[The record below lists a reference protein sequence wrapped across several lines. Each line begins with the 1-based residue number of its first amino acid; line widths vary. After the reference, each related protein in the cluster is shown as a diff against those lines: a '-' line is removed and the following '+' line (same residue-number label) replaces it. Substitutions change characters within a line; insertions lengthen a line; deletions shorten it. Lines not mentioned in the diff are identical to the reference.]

1 LKPPNSICNLEAVCV
16 CSKNPPIK
24 TPQSAKKFQL
34 HFSSAPPSSI
44 AVRCTT
50 SRVSATSGSQ
60 SSSSFS
66 LPLLGTMSS
75 NQKSVDSSLWWDS
88 FSSLLAELENAE
100 PSSDLPPHLA
110 TKLKQN
116 HGWFVETVS
125 RFKPPNSGSKE
136 ALNAEKLKI
145 GEHELSVKPQL
156 REKALQISSCSSLD
170 EVQSYIIVERSLE
183 HNGLSIDSIAEEY
196 LHLVLLDYYIERQ
209 CLLKC
214 TRQILMHSLSIGIR
228 SKGENLV
235 RDEALKLISD
245 GLEHKLVAVLQDL
258 LSVSHPTQM
267 DIDLVSLW
275 AEETLI
281 EDNLVL
287 DILFLVYYESLCIC
301 NGEMWR
307 MICSLY
313 KGIISGSYN
322 FEKLSISTEAG
333 KSCYQAKVQLLII
346 LIETLDLENLLQLV
360 HDETPFRN
368 GISSFTYDD
377 IQQMDALISDLTATE
392 EKEVAG
398 LLFAWAVFLCLVS
411 SLPAEE
417 QSSMITDIDHVSY
430 VRQAFDGAALS
441 YFLEIMGSDMLQDS
455 DGPVA
460 GYRSVLR
467 TTISAFIA
475 SYEINLQ
482 LEDGNL
488 GLIVDILCK
497 IYHGEESLCVQFWDR
512 ESFIDG
518 PLRCLLC
525 NLEGEFPFRT
535 IELIRLLSS
544 LSEGSWPAEC
554 VYNFLDKSVG
564 ISSLFEVTS
573 ESIVDRVSQ
582 IVETQQSLPVPGIE
596 GLIVPSKTRGQ
607 VLKVVDAKTALVRW
621 EYTQSGLLILL
632 LRLAQS
638 LQCESNKERFL
649 ILDLLRRMVSFNTA
663 VTFSLMEVGNSFY
676 QTAAGLSGQ
685 VEKNSWMVEII
696 CAVIRNSSASSE
708 GAVQM
713 SIGVSILAEMI
724 KGAPTLAA
732 LTVKANIFEMASR
745 TSMFDLGYNSSSSES
760 WLPSG
765 KLAKMLQIDSEL
777 NDYDI
782 PLVISVLEF
791 TIGLVERRI
800 ENDLVLALVAFCLQ
814 YVLVNHDSWKYK
826 VKQVQWRVTLKVLD
840 LTKTCITAVPYLEK
854 LGIIIRD
861 MLLWD
866 SSIHSTIFRL
876 VCNTKETLE
885 KLYVSRLFELTEI
898 EGFQLAIGSALDVLH
913 LMLYE
918 FSKLVLLD
926 FMCYHTSLHLT
937 LVTCQ
942 CSVYFFIGCLFSL
955 LFLQS
960 IQVGAARVL
969 AMLLITTEYLRPH
982 MSGNVWFI
990 LDDHQIADLKQIFGS
1005 GLSDLLER
1013 NEDLFISFM
1022 NVLTSAACYK
1032 PSFLI
1037 AMFSPTDIKE
1047 VKLGDSVDAKGPT
1060 EKTSNG
1066 ALESKKA
1073 SLADGLMTYVES
1085 SNDLIMSNPRVLL
1098 SFLHFMKALWQGGA
1112 HYISIMD
1119 SLKISGK
1126 FWTLLCS
1133 CISSVAAS
1141 KDVSL
1146 EKLSATEAQSL
1157 AYKYKCQS
1165 AILEIMACDM
1175 FLFKKLLHAESLLK
1189 EASQIDKKYKN
1200 VLSSEI
1206 SKSDRV
1212 GARDI
1217 WSSWCEKSILGSLI
1231 KMYTSCEYENG
1242 IFYHTKV
1249 ASSLFSVH
1257 AMGKFAKGDMG
1268 SFSISLLEKIGR
1280 DFKNLCSQP
1289 AFADLMVQYSHHGYS
1304 EGHELNVLILND
1316 LYYHLQGEL
1325 EGRRIGPGPFKELSQ
1340 YLAQSNSLQ
1349 SCKREYDNEPLAS
1362 TKEVYLYDVKCIKK
1376 DLGLDLW
1383 NYTSWKA
1390 SKDVVDA
1397 MLDYMDEANSM
1408 LLVLSSKLSALR
1420 ELTTVFTIFFDNSL
1434 KKDNTRGMFSN
1445 QLCVS
1450 CIDHICKHIH
1460 DAISLVAS
1468 SEDSSR
1474 EVLDLVEAQA
1484 ELLLCLVRFVKSQLP
1499 LSTCILALKTSGSG
1513 LKVLLDSN
1521 SYLASPT
1528 KTTTLLVMV
1537 LLSTLEFCETSDTGT
1552 ETVGLANIC
1561 MGLLPILCKCITG
1574 ADHSSISLTTS
1585 DLILRCFLTPNT
1597 WLPLIQE
1604 HLQLRHVIL
1613 NLQDGK
1619 SSSAIPTTLRF
1630 LLTLARVRAG
1640 AEMLLG
1646 SGFLSSLRVLFTN
1659 YCDGRHIVKSSDKTE
1674 KPQEIWGIGLAVV
1687 TAMIH
1692 SLGDGPAC
1700 NDIVNDLVPY
1710 IFEEKAYV
1718 ISHYLSAPE
1727 NPDVNGKKRPRE
1739 LNPPTSLLA
1748 LKETEHTL
1756 ALMCILAKR
1765 RRTWVKATKEVDTQF
1780 REKSIHLLAFI
1791 SRGGHRSGE
1800 SATKSSLLACPPMLK
1815 QDFQYT
1821 EKAPFVNSKHGWFA
1835 LSPHC
1840 CGATNSKLHPPASE
1854 SSSTA
1859 LIVKGQPSGISNGP
1873 APTFFSDLVAVQ
1885 MYRIAFLVLKFL
1897 CIEAK
1902 GAAGR
1907 SEELGFV
1914 DLAHIPELPMPE
1926 ILHGLQDQA
1935 VAIICDICATNAADH
1950 ELQSISLILIQILEM
1965 ALYLELSVLQICGIR
1980 PVLGRVDDFSKG
1992 AKQLFKVME
2001 GQGFLNPS
2009 TKSLKQ
2015 IVSLVYPGLL

>member
-1 LKPPNSICNLEAVCV
+1 
-16 CSKNPPIK
+16 
-24 TPQSAKKFQL
+24 
-34 HFSSAPPSSI
+34 
-44 AVRCTT
+44 
-50 SRVSATSGSQ
+50 
-60 SSSSFS
+60 
-66 LPLLGTMSS
+66 MSS

-100 PSSDLPPHLA
+100 PSSDLPPHLVNHHSSSTGLA

-145 GEHELSVKPQL
+145 GAHELSVKPQL
-156 REKALQISSCSSLD
+156 REKALQISSCASLD

-245 GLEHKLVAVLQDL
+245 GLEHKLVSVLQDL

-267 DIDLVSLW
+267 
-275 AEETLI
+275 
-281 EDNLVL
+281 
-287 DILFLVYYESLCIC
+287 
-301 NGEMWR
+301 
-307 MICSLY
+307 
-313 KGIISGSYN
+313 GIISGSYN

-441 YFLEIMGSDMLQDS
+441 YFLEIMGSDMLQDL

-621 EYTQSGLLILL
+621 E
-632 LRLAQS
+632 
-638 LQCESNKERFL
+638 
-649 ILDLLRRMVSFNTA
+649 A
-663 VTFSLMEVGNSFY
+663 VTFSLMDVGNSFY

-696 CAVIRNSSASSE
+696 CAVIRNSSTSSE
-708 GAVQM
+708 GAIQM

-745 TSMFDLGYNSSSSES
+745 TSMFDFGYNSSSSES

-918 FSKLVLLD
+918 FSKDISSNIPLFHQVVLSSSAKPISVASAVISLLS
-926 FMCYHTSLHLT
+926 FSRNPVCILLHLEPQT
-937 LVTCQ
+937 L
-942 CSVYFFIGCLFSL
+942 
-955 LFLQS
+955 
-960 IQVGAARVL
+960 QVGAARVL

-1073 SLADGLMTYVES
+1073 SLADGLMTYVER

-1126 FWTLLCS
+1126 FWTQLCS

-1189 EASQIDKKYKN
+1189 EASQIDKKNKN

-1257 AMGKFAKGDMG
+1257 AMGKFAKGDTG
-1268 SFSISLLEKIGR
+1268 SFSVSLLEKIGR
-1280 DFKNLCSQP
+1280 DFKNVKSSKFNLVLPS
-1289 AFADLMVQYSHHGYS
+1289 FLTHVSILSFS

-1362 TKEVYLYDVKCIKK
+1362 TKEVYLYDVKCIRK

-1383 NYTSWKA
+1383 DYTSWKA
-1390 SKDVVDA
+1390 SKDVADA
-1397 MLDYMDEANSM
+1397 MLDNMDEANSM

-1420 ELTTVFTIFFDNSL
+1420 ELTTIFTIFFDNSL

-1445 QLCVS
+1445 QLSVS

-1484 ELLLCLVRFVKSQLP
+1484 ELLLCLVRFVKNQLP

-1574 ADHSSISLTTS
+1574 ADHSPISLTTC

-1597 WLPLIQE
+1597 WLPLIRE
-1604 HLQLRHVIL
+1604 HLQLRHIIL

-1619 SSSAIPTTLRF
+1619 STSAIPTTLRF
-1630 LLTLARVRAG
+1630 LLTLARCTR
-1640 AEMLLG
+1640 
-1646 SGFLSSLRVLFTN
+1646 
-1659 YCDGRHIVKSSDKTE
+1659 KS
-1674 KPQEIWGIGLAVV
+1674 
-1687 TAMIH
+1687 
-1692 SLGDGPAC
+1692 
-1700 NDIVNDLVPY
+1700 
-1710 IFEEKAYV
+1710 
-1718 ISHYLSAPE
+1718 
-1727 NPDVNGKKRPRE
+1727 
-1739 LNPPTSLLA
+1739 
-1748 LKETEHTL
+1748 
-1756 ALMCILAKR
+1756 
-1765 RRTWVKATKEVDTQF
+1765 
-1780 REKSIHLLAFI
+1780 
-1791 SRGGHRSGE
+1791 
-1800 SATKSSLLACPPMLK
+1800 
-1815 QDFQYT
+1815 
-1821 EKAPFVNSKHGWFA
+1821 
-1835 LSPHC
+1835 
-1840 CGATNSKLHPPASE
+1840 
-1854 SSSTA
+1854 
-1859 LIVKGQPSGISNGP
+1859 
-1873 APTFFSDLVAVQ
+1873 
-1885 MYRIAFLVLKFL
+1885 
-1897 CIEAK
+1897 
-1902 GAAGR
+1902 
-1907 SEELGFV
+1907 
-1914 DLAHIPELPMPE
+1914 
-1926 ILHGLQDQA
+1926 
-1935 VAIICDICATNAADH
+1935 
-1950 ELQSISLILIQILEM
+1950 
-1965 ALYLELSVLQICGIR
+1965 
-1980 PVLGRVDDFSKG
+1980 
-1992 AKQLFKVME
+1992 
-2001 GQGFLNPS
+2001 
-2009 TKSLKQ
+2009 
-2015 IVSLVYPGLL
+2015 

>member
-621 EYTQSGLLILL
+621 EV
-632 LRLAQS
+632 
-638 LQCESNKERFL
+638 K
-649 ILDLLRRMVSFNTA
+649 
-663 VTFSLMEVGNSFY
+663 
-676 QTAAGLSGQ
+676 
-685 VEKNSWMVEII
+685 
-696 CAVIRNSSASSE
+696 
-708 GAVQM
+708 
-713 SIGVSILAEMI
+713 AEM
-724 KGAPTLAA
+724 GP
-732 LTVKANIFEMASR
+732 
-745 TSMFDLGYNSSSSES
+745 ES
-760 WLPSG
+760 
-765 KLAKMLQIDSEL
+765 
-777 NDYDI
+777 Y
-782 PLVISVLEF
+782 
-791 TIGLVERRI
+791 
-800 ENDLVLALVAFCLQ
+800 
-814 YVLVNHDSWKYK
+814 
-826 VKQVQWRVTLKVLD
+826 
-840 LTKTCITAVPYLEK
+840 
-854 LGIIIRD
+854 
-861 MLLWD
+861 
-866 SSIHSTIFRL
+866 
-876 VCNTKETLE
+876 
-885 KLYVSRLFELTEI
+885 
-898 EGFQLAIGSALDVLH
+898 
-913 LMLYE
+913 
-918 FSKLVLLD
+918 
-926 FMCYHTSLHLT
+926 
-937 LVTCQ
+937 
-942 CSVYFFIGCLFSL
+942 
-955 LFLQS
+955 
-960 IQVGAARVL
+960 
-969 AMLLITTEYLRPH
+969 
-982 MSGNVWFI
+982 
-990 LDDHQIADLKQIFGS
+990 
-1005 GLSDLLER
+1005 
-1013 NEDLFISFM
+1013 
-1022 NVLTSAACYK
+1022 
-1032 PSFLI
+1032 
-1037 AMFSPTDIKE
+1037 
-1047 VKLGDSVDAKGPT
+1047 
-1060 EKTSNG
+1060 
-1066 ALESKKA
+1066 
-1073 SLADGLMTYVES
+1073 
-1085 SNDLIMSNPRVLL
+1085 
-1098 SFLHFMKALWQGGA
+1098 
-1112 HYISIMD
+1112 
-1119 SLKISGK
+1119 
-1126 FWTLLCS
+1126 
-1133 CISSVAAS
+1133 
-1141 KDVSL
+1141 
-1146 EKLSATEAQSL
+1146 
-1157 AYKYKCQS
+1157 
-1165 AILEIMACDM
+1165 
-1175 FLFKKLLHAESLLK
+1175 
-1189 EASQIDKKYKN
+1189 
-1200 VLSSEI
+1200 
-1206 SKSDRV
+1206 
-1212 GARDI
+1212 
-1217 WSSWCEKSILGSLI
+1217 
-1231 KMYTSCEYENG
+1231 
-1242 IFYHTKV
+1242 
-1249 ASSLFSVH
+1249 
-1257 AMGKFAKGDMG
+1257 
-1268 SFSISLLEKIGR
+1268 
-1280 DFKNLCSQP
+1280 
-1289 AFADLMVQYSHHGYS
+1289 LMVIGY
-1304 EGHELNVLILND
+1304 
-1316 LYYHLQGEL
+1316 
-1325 EGRRIGPGPFKELSQ
+1325 
-1340 YLAQSNSLQ
+1340 
-1349 SCKREYDNEPLAS
+1349 
-1362 TKEVYLYDVKCIKK
+1362 
-1376 DLGLDLW
+1376 
-1383 NYTSWKA
+1383 
-1390 SKDVVDA
+1390 
-1397 MLDYMDEANSM
+1397 
-1408 LLVLSSKLSALR
+1408 
-1420 ELTTVFTIFFDNSL
+1420 
-1434 KKDNTRGMFSN
+1434 
-1445 QLCVS
+1445 
-1450 CIDHICKHIH
+1450 IC
-1460 DAISLVAS
+1460 
-1468 SEDSSR
+1468 
-1474 EVLDLVEAQA
+1474 
-1484 ELLLCLVRFVKSQLP
+1484 
-1499 LSTCILALKTSGSG
+1499 
-1513 LKVLLDSN
+1513 
-1521 SYLASPT
+1521 
-1528 KTTTLLVMV
+1528 
-1537 LLSTLEFCETSDTGT
+1537 
-1552 ETVGLANIC
+1552 
-1561 MGLLPILCKCITG
+1561 
-1574 ADHSSISLTTS
+1574 
-1585 DLILRCFLTPNT
+1585 
-1597 WLPLIQE
+1597 
-1604 HLQLRHVIL
+1604 
-1613 NLQDGK
+1613 
-1619 SSSAIPTTLRF
+1619 
-1630 LLTLARVRAG
+1630 
-1640 AEMLLG
+1640 
-1646 SGFLSSLRVLFTN
+1646 
-1659 YCDGRHIVKSSDKTE
+1659 
-1674 KPQEIWGIGLAVV
+1674 
-1687 TAMIH
+1687 
-1692 SLGDGPAC
+1692 
-1700 NDIVNDLVPY
+1700 
-1710 IFEEKAYV
+1710 
-1718 ISHYLSAPE
+1718 
-1727 NPDVNGKKRPRE
+1727 
-1739 LNPPTSLLA
+1739 
-1748 LKETEHTL
+1748 
-1756 ALMCILAKR
+1756 
-1765 RRTWVKATKEVDTQF
+1765 
-1780 REKSIHLLAFI
+1780 
-1791 SRGGHRSGE
+1791 
-1800 SATKSSLLACPPMLK
+1800 
-1815 QDFQYT
+1815 
-1821 EKAPFVNSKHGWFA
+1821 
-1835 LSPHC
+1835 
-1840 CGATNSKLHPPASE
+1840 
-1854 SSSTA
+1854 
-1859 LIVKGQPSGISNGP
+1859 
-1873 APTFFSDLVAVQ
+1873 
-1885 MYRIAFLVLKFL
+1885 
-1897 CIEAK
+1897 
-1902 GAAGR
+1902 
-1907 SEELGFV
+1907 
-1914 DLAHIPELPMPE
+1914 
-1926 ILHGLQDQA
+1926 
-1935 VAIICDICATNAADH
+1935 
-1950 ELQSISLILIQILEM
+1950 
-1965 ALYLELSVLQICGIR
+1965 
-1980 PVLGRVDDFSKG
+1980 
-1992 AKQLFKVME
+1992 
-2001 GQGFLNPS
+2001 
-2009 TKSLKQ
+2009 
-2015 IVSLVYPGLL
+2015 

>member
-621 EYTQSGLLILL
+621 E
-632 LRLAQS
+632 
-638 LQCESNKERFL
+638 
-649 ILDLLRRMVSFNTA
+649 A

-724 KGAPTLAA
+724 KG
-732 LTVKANIFEMASR
+732 
-745 TSMFDLGYNSSSSES
+745 ES

-1280 DFKNLCSQP
+1280 DFKN
-1289 AFADLMVQYSHHGYS
+1289 S

-1420 ELTTVFTIFFDNSL
+1420 ELTTVFTIFFDNQSL

>member
-1 LKPPNSICNLEAVCV
+1 ASAPNPT
-16 CSKNPPIK
+16 PPIK
-24 TPQSAKKFQL
+24 TPESAKKFQL
-34 HFSSAPPSSI
+34 HFSSAPPSSV

-50 SRVSATSGSQ
+50 SRVSATAGPQ

-66 LPLLGTMSS
+66 LPLLATMSS

-145 GEHELSVKPQL
+145 GAHELSVKPQL
-156 REKALQISSCSSLD
+156 REKALQISSCASLD

-245 GLEHKLVAVLQDL
+245 GLEHKLVSVLQDL

-417 QSSMITDIDHVSY
+417 QSSMIT
-430 VRQAFDGAALS
+430 
-441 YFLEIMGSDMLQDS
+441 
-455 DGPVA
+455 GPVA

-518 PLRCLLC
+518 PLRLIYLLV
-525 NLEGEFPFRT
+525 NR
-535 IELIRLLSS
+535 
-544 LSEGSWPAEC
+544 
-554 VYNFLDKSVG
+554 YNFLDKSVG

-621 EYTQSGLLILL
+621 E
-632 LRLAQS
+632 
-638 LQCESNKERFL
+638 
-649 ILDLLRRMVSFNTA
+649 A
-663 VTFSLMEVGNSFY
+663 VTFSLMDVGNSFY

-696 CAVIRNSSASSE
+696 CAVIRNSSTSSE
-708 GAVQM
+708 GAIQM

-745 TSMFDLGYNSSSSES
+745 TSIES

-918 FSKLVLLD
+918 FSKDISSNIPLFHQVVL
-926 FMCYHTSLHLT
+926 SSSAKPI
-937 LVTCQ
+937 
-942 CSVYFFIGCLFSL
+942 SVASAVISL
-955 LFLQS
+955 LSFSRNPS

-1073 SLADGLMTYVES
+1073 SLADGLMTYVER

-1126 FWTLLCS
+1126 FWTQLCS

-1189 EASQIDKKYKN
+1189 EASQIDKKNKN

-1242 IFYHTKV
+1242 IFYHTK
-1249 ASSLFSVH
+1249 
-1257 AMGKFAKGDMG
+1257 
-1268 SFSISLLEKIGR
+1268 
-1280 DFKNLCSQP
+1280 
-1289 AFADLMVQYSHHGYS
+1289 
-1304 EGHELNVLILND
+1304 
-1316 LYYHLQGEL
+1316 L

-1362 TKEVYLYDVKCIKK
+1362 TKEVYLYDVKCIRK

-1383 NYTSWKA
+1383 DYTSWKA
-1390 SKDVVDA
+1390 SKDVADA
-1397 MLDYMDEANSM
+1397 MLDNMDEANSM

-1420 ELTTVFTIFFDNSL
+1420 ELTTIFTIFFDNSL

-1445 QLCVS
+1445 QLSVS

-1484 ELLLCLVRFVKSQLP
+1484 ELLLCLVRFVKNQLP

-1574 ADHSSISLTTS
+1574 ADHSPISLTTC

-1597 WLPLIQE
+1597 WLPLIRE
-1604 HLQLRHVIL
+1604 HLQLRHIIL

-1619 SSSAIPTTLRF
+1619 STSAIPTTLRF

-1640 AEMLLG
+1640 AEMLLS

-1659 YCDGRHIVKSSDKTE
+1659 YCDGRHIMKSSDKTE

-1727 NPDVNGKKRPRE
+1727 NPDANGKKRPRE

-1765 RRTWVKATKEVDTQF
+1765 RRSWVKATKEVDTQF

-1800 SATKSSLLACPPMLK
+1800 SATRSSLLACPPMLK

-1859 LIVKGQPSGISNGP
+1859 LILKGQPSGISNGP

>member
-1 LKPPNSICNLEAVCV
+1 
-16 CSKNPPIK
+16 
-24 TPQSAKKFQL
+24 
-34 HFSSAPPSSI
+34 
-44 AVRCTT
+44 
-50 SRVSATSGSQ
+50 
-60 SSSSFS
+60 
-66 LPLLGTMSS
+66 MSS

-100 PSSDLPPHLA
+100 PSSDLPPHLVNHHSSSTGLA

-145 GEHELSVKPQL
+145 GAHELSVKPQL
-156 REKALQISSCSSLD
+156 REKALQISSCASLD

-245 GLEHKLVAVLQDL
+245 GLEHKLVSVLQDL

-441 YFLEIMGSDMLQDS
+441 YFLEIMGSDMLQDL

-621 EYTQSGLLILL
+621 E
-632 LRLAQS
+632 
-638 LQCESNKERFL
+638 
-649 ILDLLRRMVSFNTA
+649 A
-663 VTFSLMEVGNSFY
+663 VTFSLMDVGNSFY

-696 CAVIRNSSASSE
+696 CAVIRNSSTSSE
-708 GAVQM
+708 GAIQM

-745 TSMFDLGYNSSSSES
+745 TSMFDFGYNSSSSES

-918 FSKLVLLD
+918 FSKDISSNIPLFHQVVLSSSAKPISVASAVISLLS
-926 FMCYHTSLHLT
+926 FSRNPVCILLHLEPQT
-937 LVTCQ
+937 L
-942 CSVYFFIGCLFSL
+942 
-955 LFLQS
+955 
-960 IQVGAARVL
+960 QVGAARVL

-1073 SLADGLMTYVES
+1073 SLADGLMTYVER

-1126 FWTLLCS
+1126 FWTQLCS

-1189 EASQIDKKYKN
+1189 EASQIDKKNKN

-1257 AMGKFAKGDMG
+1257 AMGKFAKGDTG
-1268 SFSISLLEKIGR
+1268 SFSVSLLEKIGR
-1280 DFKNLCSQP
+1280 DFKNVKSSKFNLVLPS
-1289 AFADLMVQYSHHGYS
+1289 FLTHVSILSFS

-1362 TKEVYLYDVKCIKK
+1362 TKEVYLYDVKCIRK

-1383 NYTSWKA
+1383 DYTSWKA
-1390 SKDVVDA
+1390 SKDVADA
-1397 MLDYMDEANSM
+1397 MLDNMDEANSM

-1420 ELTTVFTIFFDNSL
+1420 ELTTIFTIFFDNSL

-1445 QLCVS
+1445 QLSVS

-1484 ELLLCLVRFVKSQLP
+1484 ELLLCLVRFVKNQLP

-1574 ADHSSISLTTS
+1574 ADHSPISLTTC

-1597 WLPLIQE
+1597 WLPLIRE
-1604 HLQLRHVIL
+1604 HLQLRHIIL

-1619 SSSAIPTTLRF
+1619 STSAIPTTLRF
-1630 LLTLARVRAG
+1630 LLTLARCTR
-1640 AEMLLG
+1640 
-1646 SGFLSSLRVLFTN
+1646 
-1659 YCDGRHIVKSSDKTE
+1659 KS
-1674 KPQEIWGIGLAVV
+1674 
-1687 TAMIH
+1687 
-1692 SLGDGPAC
+1692 
-1700 NDIVNDLVPY
+1700 
-1710 IFEEKAYV
+1710 
-1718 ISHYLSAPE
+1718 
-1727 NPDVNGKKRPRE
+1727 
-1739 LNPPTSLLA
+1739 
-1748 LKETEHTL
+1748 
-1756 ALMCILAKR
+1756 
-1765 RRTWVKATKEVDTQF
+1765 
-1780 REKSIHLLAFI
+1780 
-1791 SRGGHRSGE
+1791 
-1800 SATKSSLLACPPMLK
+1800 
-1815 QDFQYT
+1815 
-1821 EKAPFVNSKHGWFA
+1821 
-1835 LSPHC
+1835 
-1840 CGATNSKLHPPASE
+1840 
-1854 SSSTA
+1854 
-1859 LIVKGQPSGISNGP
+1859 
-1873 APTFFSDLVAVQ
+1873 
-1885 MYRIAFLVLKFL
+1885 
-1897 CIEAK
+1897 
-1902 GAAGR
+1902 
-1907 SEELGFV
+1907 
-1914 DLAHIPELPMPE
+1914 
-1926 ILHGLQDQA
+1926 
-1935 VAIICDICATNAADH
+1935 
-1950 ELQSISLILIQILEM
+1950 
-1965 ALYLELSVLQICGIR
+1965 
-1980 PVLGRVDDFSKG
+1980 
-1992 AKQLFKVME
+1992 
-2001 GQGFLNPS
+2001 
-2009 TKSLKQ
+2009 
-2015 IVSLVYPGLL
+2015 